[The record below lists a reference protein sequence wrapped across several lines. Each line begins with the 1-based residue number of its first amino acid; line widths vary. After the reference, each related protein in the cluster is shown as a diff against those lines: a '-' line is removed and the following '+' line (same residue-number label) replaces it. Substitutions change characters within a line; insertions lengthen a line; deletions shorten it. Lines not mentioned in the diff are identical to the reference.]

1 MHAIQIPVKQIGC
14 FIDPFDRLFLLK
26 NERILCNLNYL
37 M

>member
-26 NERILCNLNYL
+26 TSEFYVI
-37 M
+37 